1 MLSYDDSAPA
11 ALMLQGT
18 QLHQQAEM
26 LLWRPPE
33 STQADVEILAGEVA
47 RWCRKASAAPLPAEA
62 VPGTN
67 ELERAQLAAL
77 GGVARAM
84 AREASVSNLSRS
96 LPPAVRK
103 WLSDGPEPPSDL
115 TRRMLDVIDGPVDPL
130 AATYERIVA
139 GHRRRQLG
147 TFFTAPSVLAYIR
160 RVLDKSLPVTPAT
173 VVDPGAGV
181 GAFTT
186 AALEWWPAARV
197 HAVDVNL
204 VTLGLLAARPKKTQP
219 YPGDSSGARLK
230 IRHQDFLDWLTGTW
244 PGQSRPRLILGNP
257 PYTRHQ
263 QLSFAVKM
271 RAQEACGDLA
281 PGLRAGLSTYF
292 LAAGL
297 RSLGPQDSL
306 CLLIPFNWLEAD
318 YGKSI
323 RSHLWEAVNRRVE
336 LHLFS
341 NQEGIFPGAQVGA
354 MVVFVGPRT
363 KKREPME
370 VHHVAGNLADG
381 FSASDSHSLTRT
393 GVTPHSFTAE
403 SWARSNKDRHHVR
416 ATEMPLGELVH
427 IRRGVATGANR
438 FFLRSSSEWQ
448 RVGISQ
454 TVRAISRL
462 RDLSSSV
469 LDAEAHE
476 SLSQAGLPCWLLSLT
491 EDSASDPAVSSLLEE
506 GIRDSIHE
514 RYLCRTRNPWYILEK
529 IVPPDLL
536 IGPMGKQGF
545 RIVVNSV
552 GAIPTNTLY
561 GMRMRK
567 RGDTEASARR
577 LAEWMESPP
586 GQEALRA
593 RARRHGDGLLKL
605 EPGSLA
611 TVLIPRHVVES

>member
-11 ALMLQGT
+11 ALMLQST
-18 QLHQQAEM
+18 QLYQQAEM
-26 LLWRPPE
+26 PLWGPPE
-33 STQADVEILAGEVA
+33 SAQVDVELLAGEVA

-67 ELERAQLAAL
+67 ERERAQLAAL
-77 GGVARAM
+77 GGLARAM
-84 AREASVSNLSRS
+84 ACEADVNNLDRN

-115 TRRMLDVIDGPVDPL
+115 TRRMLDVVDGPMDPL
-130 AATYERIVA
+130 ASIYERIVA

-147 TFFTAPSVLAYIR
+147 TFFTAPSVLAYMR
-160 RVLDKSLPVTPAT
+160 RVLDKSLPSTPAT

-204 VTLGLLAARPKKTQP
+204 VTLGLLAARPKKAQCN
-219 YPGDSSGARLK
+219 PGDSFGPQLK
-230 IRHQDFLDWLTGTW
+230 IRHQDFLDWLTATW

-263 QLSFAVKM
+263 QLSFADKM

-323 RSHLWEAVNRRVE
+323 RGHLWKSVNRRVE

-341 NQEGIFPGAQVGA
+341 NQEGIFSGAQVGA
-354 MVVFVGPRT
+354 MVAFVGPRT
-363 KKREPME
+363 NKREPME
-370 VHHVAGNLADG
+370 VHHVTGNLTDG
-381 FSASDSHSLTRT
+381 FSASESLSLTRE
-393 GVTPHSFTAE
+393 GMTPQSFTAE
-403 SWARSNKDRHHVR
+403 SWGRPNKDSHYVR

-438 FFLRSSSEWQ
+438 FFLRSLPEWE
-448 RVGISQ
+448 RLGVNQ

-462 RDLSSSV
+462 RDLSSDV
-469 LDAEAHE
+469 LDVKAHD
-476 SLSQAGLPCWLLSLT
+476 SLSQAGLSCWLLSLT
-491 EDSASDPAVSSLLEE
+491 EDSASDPAVSSLLED
-506 GIRDSIHE
+506 GIRDEINE
-514 RYLCRTRNPWYILEK
+514 RYLCRTRKPWYVLER

-567 RGDTEASARR
+567 RGDTRASARR
-577 LAEWMESPP
+577 LAEWMGSPA

>member
-1 MLSYDDSAPA
+1 MLSYDDSGPA

-18 QLHQQAEM
+18 PLYQQAEM
-26 LLWRPPE
+26 PLWGPPG
-33 STQADVEILAGEVA
+33 STQADVELLAGEVA
-47 RWCRKASAAPLPAEA
+47 RWCRKATASPLPSEA

-67 ELERAQLAAL
+67 DLERAQLAAL

-84 AREASVSNLSRS
+84 AREGGVSNLSRS

-103 WLSDGPEPPSDL
+103 WLTDGPEPPSDL
-115 TRRMLDVIDGPVDPL
+115 TRRILDVIDGPTDPL
-130 AATYERIVA
+130 ASIYERIVA

-160 RVLDKSLPVTPAT
+160 RVLDKSLSATPAT

-186 AALEWWPAARV
+186 AALEWWPAAQV

-204 VTLGLLAARPKKTQP
+204 VTLGLLATRPKKTQP
-219 YPGDSSGARLK
+219 SLDDSRGSQLK
-230 IRHQDFLDWLTGTW
+230 IRHQDFLDWLGRPW
-244 PGQSRPRLILGNP
+244 QGQSRPRLILGNP

-263 QLSFAVKM
+263 QLSFADKM

-323 RSHLWEAVNRRVE
+323 RGHLWKSVNRRVE

-354 MVVFVGPRT
+354 MVVFVGPLT
-363 KKREPME
+363 NKREPME
-370 VHHVAGNLADG
+370 VHHVVGNLTDG
-381 FSASDSHSLTRT
+381 FSASESLSLIRT
-393 GVTPHSFTAE
+393 GVTPHSFSAE
-403 SWARSNKDRHHVR
+403 SWARPNKARHHMR

-448 RVGISQ
+448 RVGVSK

-462 RDLSSSV
+462 RDLSSSE

-476 SLSQAGLPCWLLSLT
+476 SLTAAGLSCWLLSLT
-491 EDSASDPAVSSLLEE
+491 EDSVSDPAVSSLLEE
-506 GIRDSIHE
+506 GIRDDIHE
-514 RYLCRTRNPWYILEK
+514 RYLCRTRKPWYVLEK
-529 IVPPDLL
+529 IIPPDLL

-545 RIVVNSV
+545 RIVLNSV

-561 GMRMRK
+561 GMRMRN
-567 RGDTEASARR
+567 RGDTDRSARR
-577 LAEWMESPP
+577 LAEWMESSP
-586 GQEALRA
+586 GQEALRT

-611 TVLIPRHVVES
+611 TVLVPRHVVES